1 MTSLL
6 FILLALVCEV
16 LGTLAGFGSSVFFVP
31 LAQFLYSA
39 KVVLGL
45 TALLH
50 VFSNSSKLFLFR
62 RHIDKRIALIY
73 GIPSVLLVLLG
84 AWLATRVNTGYE
96 SVALGTF
103 LAVFS
108 MFLLLFPKTTIPAS
122 NTNAIVSGSAAGF
135 FAGFLGTGGAIRGL
149 SMSAFKLDKN
159 VFVATSAAIDMGVDL
174 SRAVI
179 YVGNDFVSS
188 EYYILIPFL
197 LLVSF
202 VGSYLG
208 KEILSR
214 ISQKN
219 FRNFVLICILVIG
232 ITTIVKSVFTL

>member
-6 FILLALVCEV
+6 FILLALICEV

-31 LAQFLYSA
+31 LAQFFYSA
-39 KVVLGL
+39 KTVLGL

-62 RHIDKRIALIY
+62 KHIDTRIALIY
-73 GIPSVLLVLLG
+73 GLPSVVLVILG
-84 AWLATRVNTGYE
+84 AWLATKVSTGYE
-96 SVALGTF
+96 AVALGTF

-108 MFLLLFPKTTIPAS
+108 IFLLMFPKTVLPAS
-122 NTNAIVSGSAAGF
+122 NTNAIISGSAAGF

-179 YVGNDFVSS
+179 YMNNNFVSA

-202 VGSYLG
+202 IGSYLG
-208 KEILSR
+208 KEILTR

-232 ITTIVKSVFTL
+232 IVTIMRSVFTL